1 MTFHLR
7 LAPAARCQ
15 PPATAEALLCSAF
28 RVMGLG
34 LSLGLFN
41 LESEVMLSSAI
52 RIMVESQHIA
62 DDDVFYLFL
71 QKQKIFGY
79 QHTLRV
85 YDSKQPLSPVVDRI
99 RKRF

>member
-1 MTFHLR
+1 MMTFYLR

-15 PPATAEALLCSAF
+15 LPATAEALFCSAF

-34 LSLGLFN
+34 LSLRLFD
-41 LESEVMLSSAI
+41 LEKLCFALQFESWQNHSISS
-52 RIMVESQHIA
+52 
-62 DDDVFYLFL
+62 
-71 QKQKIFGY
+71 GY

-85 YDSKQPLSPVVDRI
+85 YASKQPLSPVVDRI